1 MSYYVIADEDTVLGF
16 RYAGVPGEVAEN
28 PEQALEAF
36 QRAASSRPGDVLI
49 LTEDLAA
56 GIRAAVNHVRFD
68 LQTPVVVEVPGAR
81 GPAPGRPDLL
91 KLIQEAIG
99 VKLTT

>member
-1 MSYYVIADEDTVLGF
+1 
-16 RYAGVPGEVAEN
+16 
-28 PEQALEAF
+28 
-36 QRAASSRPGDVLI
+36 
-49 LTEDLAA
+49 
-56 GIRAAVNHVRFD
+56 VNHVRFD

-81 GPAPGRPDLL
+81 GPASGRPDLL